1 QQFTEV
7 AHLAEVARAG
17 GQQALQPLQ
26 EHRAV
31 SIAGSAPLRYAQL
44 ESEETTM
51 TARTIK
57 LALVQMRCDGTSRA
71 NLARALARVGE
82 AGAAGAS
89 VVVLPELFL
98 GPYFCCRP
106 DDQSAFGR
114 AEAVP
119 HGPTTQALADAA
131 GKHKVVLVGGSVFEK
146 AGREFYN
153 TTTVFNPD
161 GA

>member
-1 QQFTEV
+1 MEQIDQDHLLERAGNVGQRNVVQPAAAEQDSLFLARAARHCPANEVAAAAAVRLPGVAPAMVAAVDAQQFTEV

-57 LALVQMRCDGTSRA
+57 LALVQMRCDGTSRD

-82 AGAAGAS
+82 AAAAGAS
-89 VVVLPELFL
+89 VVVLPE
-98 GPYFCCRP
+98 
-106 DDQSAFGR
+106 
-114 AEAVP
+114 
-119 HGPTTQALADAA
+119 
-131 GKHKVVLVGGSVFEK
+131 
-146 AGREFYN
+146 
-153 TTTVFNPD
+153 
-161 GA
+161 